1 MQCRLKKIMELSGKT
16 IQELSKETGISSKT
30 IIKYRENQIK
40 IIYFKTLDKLCKN
53 LNCNNTDLFH

>member
-1 MQCRLKKIMELSGKT
+1 MELSGKT

-30 IIKYRENQIK
+30 IVKYRENQIK